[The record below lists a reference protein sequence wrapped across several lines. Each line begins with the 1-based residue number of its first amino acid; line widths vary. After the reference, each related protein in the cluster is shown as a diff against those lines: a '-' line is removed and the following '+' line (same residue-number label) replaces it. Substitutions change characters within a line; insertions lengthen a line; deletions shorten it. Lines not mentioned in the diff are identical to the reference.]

1 MTTWVIK
8 IGTSLLRGNDKYTT
22 FDIIK
27 NYCLY
32 ISRAQKNGDKVI
44 LVSSGAVG
52 LGCNRLGI
60 KNRPVEIETLQAAA
74 AVGSVYRLYRRR
86 SARAKFR

>member
-22 FDIIK
+22 FDIIN

-32 ISRAQKNGDKVI
+32 ISRAQKKGDKFV

-52 LGCNRLGI
+52 LGCHKMNFKI
-60 KNRPVEIETLQAAA
+60 RPKEIISFGL
-74 AVGSVYRLYRRR
+74 VL
-86 SARAKFR
+86 KFIF